1 MRNSPARLIFA
12 IAMLGFITATDLAQA
27 AADKTEQ
34 PAPGSEEPAELCRKG
49 IKRSGLPSKMSMVAS
64 LSAVRH
70 WTQAAMKHGDNYSM
84 WHNAQ
89 SSGVKC
95 EKFANSDYY
104 RCTASGKPCRAVSLD
119 QAAADARS
127 N

>member
-1 MRNSPARLIFA
+1 
-12 IAMLGFITATDLAQA
+12 MLGILTAPDLALA
-27 AADKTEQ
+27 AAEKTDQ
-34 PAPGSEEPAELCRKG
+34 AVPASEDPPKLCQKG
-49 IKRSGLPSKMSMVAS
+49 IKRSGLPSKLSTVAG
-64 LSAVRH
+64 LSAIRL

-95 EKFANSDYY
+95 EKLENSDYY
-104 RCTASGKPCRAVSLD
+104 RCIASGKPCRAISLD
-119 QAAADARS
+119 HATAEGQS

>member
-1 MRNSPARLIFA
+1 MLNSPASLLFFAVILGLLIVPEFA
-12 IAMLGFITATDLAQA
+12 LA
-27 AADKTEQ
+27 AAKEKD
-34 PAPGSEEPAELCRKG
+34 PASPDAEEMVELCHKG
-49 IKRSGLPSKMSMVAS
+49 IKRVGTPSKMSVVAG
-64 LSAVRH
+64 LSAVRQ

-95 EKFANSDYY
+95 EKFENSDYY
-104 RCTASGKPCRAVSLD
+104 KCIASGKPCRAASLD
-119 QAAADARS
+119 QATAHAPA